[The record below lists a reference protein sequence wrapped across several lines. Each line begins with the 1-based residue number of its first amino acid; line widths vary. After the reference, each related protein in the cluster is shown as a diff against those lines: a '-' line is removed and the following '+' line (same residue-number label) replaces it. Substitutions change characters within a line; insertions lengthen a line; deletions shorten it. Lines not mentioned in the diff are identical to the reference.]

1 MTQGE
6 FIGDSDRDDRRSE
19 SRTTAVYRP
28 VLLETEDFTGF
39 CLLRNLSSSGLM
51 GIAYTDFAVNEPV
64 NVQFLPGHVVSG
76 KIVWSSDG
84 KIGVEFDKEID
95 LFGSLEEMGSRYV
108 DTLVNRSPRVPVKCE
123 GHAEVDG
130 HTIKLRLQDISQKG
144 LKAIIPSLRPG
155 DEVTVH
161 LPQMDARK
169 AIVRWTQ
176 AEVAGLNFLRP
187 IGFEELARWV
197 IEQQSG
203 YEDKRAFG

>member
-6 FIGDSDRDDRRSE
+6 FIGDSGQEDRRSE

-51 GIAYTDFAVNEPV
+51 GIAYTDFAVDEPV
-64 NVQFLPGHVVSG
+64 NVQFLPGHVVPG
-76 KIVWSSDG
+76 KIVWSSNG

-108 DTLVNRSPRVPVKCE
+108 DTLVNRSPRVPLKCE
-123 GHAEVDG
+123 GHVEVDG
-130 HTIKLRLQDISQKG
+130 HVIKLWLHDISQKG
-144 LKAIIPSLRPG
+144 LKAIVPSLRPG

-161 LPQMDARK
+161 LPQMDPRK
-169 AIVRWTQ
+169 ALVRWTQ
-176 AEVAGLNFLRP
+176 AEIAGLNFLRP

-197 IEQQSG
+197 IGQQCECG
-203 YEDKRAFG
+203 EERAFG

>member
-6 FIGDSDRDDRRSE
+6 FIDESDRDDRRSE

-51 GIAYTDFAVNEPV
+51 GEAYTDFAVGEPV

-76 KIVWSSDG
+76 KIVWSSHG

-95 LFGSLEEMGSRYV
+95 LFGSLEDMGSRYV
-108 DTLVNRSPRVPVKCE
+108 DTHVNRSPRVPIKCE
-123 GHAEVDG
+123 GHAEIDG
-130 HTIKLRLQDISQKG
+130 HIIKLRLQDISQKG

-161 LPQMDARK
+161 LPQMDPRK
-169 AIVRWTQ
+169 AVVRWTQ
-176 AEVAGLNFLRP
+176 SEVAGLNFLRP

-197 IEQQSG
+197 IGQQS
-203 YEDKRAFG
+203 ESDDERAFG